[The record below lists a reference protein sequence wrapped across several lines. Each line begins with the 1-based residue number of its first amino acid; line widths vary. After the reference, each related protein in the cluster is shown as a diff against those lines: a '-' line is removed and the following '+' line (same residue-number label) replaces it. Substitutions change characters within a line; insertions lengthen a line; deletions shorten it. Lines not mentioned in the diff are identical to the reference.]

1 MEGTEEDLRDF
12 MQEFVEGIE
21 EWCDGNWEEDRSHN
35 MLTYKASRIVLKQYS
50 STKTVLVQGK
60 DHFELRTKLLKLTEV
75 SQNASPIH
83 QVLVNDES
91 INEFTRSDND
101 YPSPP
106 PLNQGNDNTLS
117 ACSLCTVLSK
127 DMETVI
133 RRLDGMTERLSSV
146 SEQRVASPKDTQELM
161 SLRVKCEQYEEKIR
175 KLEEERASL
184 LLVIS
189 LVAREA
195 NETNCGDR
203 PNSNVVRDVKE
214 ISLGDRSSNDTQN
227 ANEATVSDSPVD
239 NSVVEKKKKKM
250 KKRNSAQLNT
260 SNINCDPKPSQPPQS
275 QAQAGQTN
283 PKKRVVIVGD
293 SMVRGIHGWKI
304 SKARNAPSVS
314 VKSCHGATIE
324 DMESYAIQTV
334 RAQPEEIILHV
345 GTNDL
350 LQHSTSQHVAESIV
364 NLADNIDQNS
374 GSSKIAISSLVK
386 RLDKPHLSNKL
397 SEINSILRK
406 FARNRGWSYISN
418 DNIGQATQ
426 FNHSGLH
433 LSRSGNSQL
442 ASNLIKHFSN
452 NNN

>member
-1 MEGTEEDLRDF
+1 M
-12 MQEFVEGIE
+12 
-21 EWCDGNWEEDRSHN
+21 
-35 MLTYKASRIVLKQYS
+35 A
-50 STKTVLVQGK
+50 
-60 DHFELRTKLLKLTEV
+60 
-75 SQNASPIH
+75 
-83 QVLVNDES
+83 
-91 INEFTRSDND
+91 
-101 YPSPP
+101 
-106 PLNQGNDNTLS
+106 
-117 ACSLCTVLSK
+117 
-127 DMETVI
+127 
-133 RRLDGMTERLSSV
+133 ERLSTV
-146 SEQRVASPKDTQELM
+146 SEQRVASPQDTQELM

-203 PNSNVVRDVKE
+203 PNSNVAVRDVKE
-214 ISLGDRSSNDTQN
+214 TSLGDRSSNDTQN

-239 NSVVEKKKKKM
+239 NSVVEKKKKKK

-260 SNINCDPKPSQPPQS
+260 SNINCDPQPPQPPQS
-275 QAQAGQTN
+275 QAQAGQAN
-283 PKKRVVIVGD
+283 PKKRVVILGD
-293 SMVRGIHGWKI
+293 SMVKGIHGWKL

-314 VKSCHGATIE
+314 VKSFHGSTIE
-324 DMESYAIQTV
+324 DMESYAVPTV
-334 RAQPEEIILHV
+334 RAQPDEIILHV

-374 GSSKIAISSLVK
+374 GGSKIAISSLVK
-386 RLDKPHLSNKL
+386 RLDKPHLNNKL

-406 FARNRGWSYISN
+406 FARNRGWFYVSH

-426 FNHSGLH
+426 FNHSGPH

-442 ASNLIKHFSN
+442 ASNLIKHFN
-452 NNN
+452 NNNNN

>member
-1 MEGTEEDLRDF
+1 
-12 MQEFVEGIE
+12 
-21 EWCDGNWEEDRSHN
+21 
-35 MLTYKASRIVLKQYS
+35 MLTYKASRIVLKWYS

-75 SQNASPIH
+75 SQNTSPIH
-83 QVLVNDES
+83 QLLVNDES
-91 INEFTRSDND
+91 IIDFTRSDND

-106 PLNQGNDNTLS
+106 PLDQGNDNTLS
-117 ACSLCTVLSK
+117 SCSLCTVLSK

-133 RRLDGMTERLSSV
+133 RRLDGMTERLSTV
-146 SEQRVASPKDTQELM
+146 SEQCVASPQDTQELM

-195 NETNCGDR
+195 NETNYGDR

-214 ISLGDRSSNDTQN
+214 TSLGDRSSNDTQN
-227 ANEATVSDSPVD
+227 ANETTVSDSPVD
-239 NSVVEKKKKKM
+239 NSVVEKKKKKK

-260 SNINCDPKPSQPPQS
+260 SNINCDPQPPQS
-275 QAQAGQTN
+275 QAQTGQAN
-283 PKKRVVIVGD
+283 PKKRVVILGD
-293 SMVRGIHGWKI
+293 SVVKGIHGWKL

-314 VKSCHGATIE
+314 VKSFHEATIE
-324 DMESYAIQTV
+324 DMESYAIPTV
-334 RAQPEEIILHV
+334 RAQPDEIILHV

-374 GSSKIAISSLVK
+374 GGSRIAISSLVK
-386 RLDKPHLSNKL
+386 RLDKPHLNNKL

-442 ASNLIKHFSN
+442 ASNLIKHFNNSN
-452 NNN
+452 N